1 MQGVREA
8 QEAALGRV
16 GRASEVDPRDPN
28 KEARGTASQGTA
40 GSRTTE
46 SRSQGSTEPGNS

>member
-16 GRASEVDPRDPN
+16 GRASEVDPRDPG
-28 KEARGTASQGTA
+28 KEAQGIVSQGIV
-40 GSRTTE
+40 GSRTTD
-46 SRSQGSTEPGNS
+46 SRSEGSTEPGNS